1 MTSQPL
7 VTVAGSF
14 LMVLAALCSGCNDQ
28 KLTTNTAAPL
38 PRSEMLVPE
47 SKNGPDVVYSNGRIY
62 TVSDDLTWA
71 ESVAIKD
78 GKFVAVGS
86 DESVQALAG
95 LHTEVIDL
103 GGAFAMPGI
112 HDMHVHP
119 SEAGEKYNFHCAFPF
134 TYSVDQIVA
143 KLTKCAAQTPEGEW
157 IIGGQWAIELIA
169 SDTAPHKKILDAIST
184 RHPVHL
190 GDSSI
195 HAGWLNSKAL
205 EILGINGDTPD
216 PNGGTIVREPGTNEP
231 TGILFDNAFYET
243 LQKLPRYSDDQYE
256 QMLGWAMTEM
266 NKVGVTS
273 IKDALSARST
283 LAAYRRLDEKDSL
296 TMKVAASIGW
306 GGGWIDT
313 LEQEQDD
320 RQSRGK
326 YRSKNVNP
334 DFVKI
339 MLDGIPPTRTAA
351 MLEPY
356 IADELYGDS
365 YIGKLVHNAEE
376 LSAGLIVLDAEG
388 LTVKIHATGDR
399 SVRVALDAFE
409 AARKAN
415 GDSGL
420 RHEISHASTVHLDD
434 LPRFKQ
440 LNVVAEMSP
449 ILWYPSPMVAA
460 MEEVLGDGRALRAWP
475 VKSLQESGA
484 LVIYG
489 SDWPSVVPDP
499 GPWPGI
505 EAMISRKDPYSNV
518 GDALWPE
525 QAVDLA
531 TAIRIFTRNG
541 AVAAKSIERTG
552 TIEVGKQADFI
563 VLDQN
568 LFDIP
573 VEAISDV
580 NVIMTLV
587 DGMVVYQ
594 R

>member
-1 MTSQPL
+1 
-7 VTVAGSF
+7 
-14 LMVLAALCSGCNDQ
+14 
-28 KLTTNTAAPL
+28 
-38 PRSEMLVPE
+38 MLVPK
-47 SKNGPDVVYSNGRIY
+47 SKNRADVVYSNGRIY
-62 TVSDDLTWA
+62 TVSDDLAWA

-78 GKFVAVGS
+78 GKFLAVGS
-86 DESVQALAG
+86 DESMRALVG

-103 GGAFAMPGI
+103 DGAFAMPGI

-134 TYSVDQIVA
+134 THSVAQIVS
-143 KLTKCAAQTPEGEW
+143 KLTGCVAKTPEGEW

-169 SDTAPHKKILDAIST
+169 SETAPHKRILDAIST
-184 RHPVHL
+184 RHPIHL

-205 EILGINGDTPD
+205 EVLGINGNTPD
-216 PNGGTIVREPGTNEP
+216 PNGGTIVRESGTNEP

-256 QMLGWAMTEM
+256 QMLRWAMTEM

-283 LAAYRRLDEKDSL
+283 LAAYKRLNEKNSL

-313 LEQEQDD
+313 LQQEQDD
-320 RQSRGK
+320 RQFRGK

-356 IADELYGDS
+356 VADEHYGDS

-376 LSAGLIVLDAEG
+376 LSAGLIVLDAGG

-420 RHEISHASTVHLDD
+420 RHEISHASTVHPDD

-440 LNVVAEMSP
+440 LNAVAEMSP

-475 VKSLQESGA
+475 VKSLHESGA